1 MKTKMIL
8 ALATFFCYYASAQHK
23 SQLSL
28 SFGPTLPVGNYAQKD
43 TNGSLVGFAYGKV
56 VNGSGLA
63 KTGINL
69 SLDYKYY
76 LSDSWGLALQ
86 LKGQRNSVDAN
97 FIRQYILDHGAST
110 ATAQSDSWVA
120 GSILAGGFYHT
131 PICRKIDK
139 WEMQLKLV
147 GGVLKTSIPGQT
159 VNSTYSQQGN
169 PIPIVAYSKRDAQ
182 TLGLGFAWQISAQLQ
197 YRLSKNV
204 SLIGGIDYSDA
215 SLHTTYHYVQLINGN
230 YTIGDPYTVHFGMG
244 SININAGLGIWL

>member
-28 SFGPTLPVGNYAQKD
+28 SFGTSLPVGNYAQKD

-56 VNGSGLA
+56 VNGTGLA

-131 PICRKIDK
+131 PICRKTDK
-139 WEMQLKLV
+139 WEMQLKLM
-147 GGVLKTSIPGQT
+147 GGILKTKIPGQT
-159 VNSTYSQQGN
+159 EYATYPQQGN
-169 PIPIVAYSKRDAQ
+169 PLPLITYGTRDPQ
-182 TLGLGFAWQISAQLQ
+182 PLGVGFAWQIGTQMQ
-197 YRLSKNV
+197 YHLSKKV
-204 SLIGGIDYSDA
+204 SLMGGIDYSNA
-215 SLHTTYHYVQLINGN
+215 SLHITYHYVPIVNGY